1 MEQSVLAMYVLL
13 WFVDTSTRMGALLH
27 PCSRNVLARLA
38 HRDSSCLQTVVRLL
52 RLRGLLLRL
61 ELLSGVAGCAFA
73 TVEPLAS
80 RVLPTQTKGQAEGNG
95 GCTHQGSEQFINQC
109 RCDLQLLQSNQGGKA
124 DDGITSNLGKKIG
137 GANLRT
143 DLRAADNIRHYGRR

>member
-95 GCTHQGSEQFINQC
+95 GFTPQGSEKFINQSK
-109 RCDLQLLQSNQGGKA
+109 CDLQLVPTNLSGQ
-124 DDGITSNLGKKIG
+124 TSEGLTTNHG
-137 GANLRT
+137 
-143 DLRAADNIRHYGRR
+143 